1 MKISGYQFQSCF
13 GPYMEMF
20 IQEKRDAGYI
30 YDSEEWKLKH
40 FDAFCVSEG
49 IAEPFLSRELVKKWG
64 TMRDGEEMVTC
75 SARVSVIRQFC
86 LYLTSLGM
94 DAYIPA
100 RFYKSAKKVVH
111 ILSDDEI
118 RAVFK
123 AIDTY
128 TPAIK
133 VSGFH
138 RLAMEYKVLFRLIYC
153 CGLRISEAR
162 RLRQEDVDLEHG
174 MIRIMHSKGHKD
186 RKVYLADDLTEL
198 LQIYTVSMKTVYNC
212 KSEWFFPAREAEK
225 CLTNGTIDSQF
236 RKRWAK
242 TPYAAGC
249 DRNPTV
255 HCLRHSFVVKRMN
268 LWMEE
273 GIPLKERL
281 PFLSKYLGH
290 TSPDETFYYYHQVDT
305 AFRIVRNHD
314 KTGVRVIPEVSSDE

>member
-1 MKISGYQFQSCF
+1 
-13 GPYMEMF
+13 
-20 IQEKRDAGYI
+20 
-30 YDSEEWKLKH
+30 
-40 FDAFCVSEG
+40 
-49 IAEPFLSRELVKKWG
+49 
-64 TMRDGEEMVTC
+64 
-75 SARVSVIRQFC
+75 
-86 LYLTSLGM
+86 
-94 DAYIPA
+94 
-100 RFYKSAKKVVH
+100 
-111 ILSDDEI
+111 
-118 RAVFK
+118 
-123 AIDTY
+123 
-128 TPAIK
+128 
-133 VSGFH
+133 
-138 RLAMEYKVLFRLIYC
+138 
-153 CGLRISEAR
+153 
-162 RLRQEDVDLEHG
+162 

>member
-1 MKISGYQFQSCF
+1 
-13 GPYMEMF
+13 
-20 IQEKRDAGYI
+20 
-30 YDSEEWKLKH
+30 
-40 FDAFCVSEG
+40 
-49 IAEPFLSRELVKKWG
+49 
-64 TMRDGEEMVTC
+64 
-75 SARVSVIRQFC
+75 
-86 LYLTSLGM
+86 
-94 DAYIPA
+94 
-100 RFYKSAKKVVH
+100 
-111 ILSDDEI
+111 
-118 RAVFK
+118 
-123 AIDTY
+123 
-128 TPAIK
+128 
-133 VSGFH
+133 
-138 RLAMEYKVLFRLIYC
+138 
-153 CGLRISEAR
+153 
-162 RLRQEDVDLEHG
+162 
-174 MIRIMHSKGHKD
+174 
-186 RKVYLADDLTEL
+186 
-198 LQIYTVSMKTVYNC
+198 MKTVYNC